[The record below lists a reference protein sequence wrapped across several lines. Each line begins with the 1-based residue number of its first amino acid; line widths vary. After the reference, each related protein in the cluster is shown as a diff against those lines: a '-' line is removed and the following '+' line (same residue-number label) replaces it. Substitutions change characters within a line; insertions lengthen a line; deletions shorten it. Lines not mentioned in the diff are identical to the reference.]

1 MKRTISVF
9 RCFMVLLC
17 LFAGLQTVEARRASN
32 VTISAKNQSLQS
44 VLKEIE
50 RQSDYRFSYK
60 DADLKD
66 FPAISAT
73 FKNAPVTS
81 VLDRI
86 FKNSQLNYEIVS
98 QKSIVIVPRKDGSGA
113 VSSRTEKSGG
123 NTGGASM
130 VYRNVSGVVMDSDGE
145 PVTGASVQCVG
156 VKGIGTTTD
165 INGAFTLKV
174 PENVTRLL
182 VSYIGMDPAEISA
195 TNGASVTLKEKVNSL
210 DEVVVVGFGTQKK
223 VNLTG
228 AVSNVNVAEALG
240 DRPVVSVTQ
249 ALEAAAPGLVVTSN
263 VQGAPGATASLN
275 IRGTNSIN
283 GGSPLVLV
291 NNVPMDIN
299 LIDPQDIE
307 TISILKDA
315 ASSAIYGARA
325 AFGVILITTKQG
337 KKEGRPHLSYSNN
350 FSFSKAAE
358 LPDKASPLEEVL
370 AYKKMGWANDT
381 YVDGKNITEWEG
393 YIRDYMANPS
403 KYPEGYYFDEGGNLF
418 LMRENDIFADMMDS
432 HGFQQNHNAAVT
444 GGTERVNYRIGFGYT
459 NEDGILV
466 TDKDKYRR
474 SNFSVSLGSDV
485 TSWLNTSVDVRYA
498 NAKRS
503 VVEQGGRNGIW
514 GSAIALPSYQNI
526 YPYEQNGVVY
536 PAECSTTY
544 VLYSEPRRIKTTD
557 LRILG
562 RVVLT
567 PLKGL
572 RVTGEYTYDR
582 TTSNNTI
589 YANQYKYIGMNF
601 NGIMNSTE
609 TTSYSVTNGATNYN
623 ALNIYANYDFS
634 IGSHNIGLTA
644 GYNQESSHFEQHY
657 SNKKD
662 VLLEN
667 LPSLSGAT
675 GTATTND
682 SFSEYAVR
690 GAFYRV
696 NYNYDNRYLLE
707 ANGRYDGSSRF
718 PKKHRFGFFPSFS
731 GAWRISQEKFMESLH
746 PVLSD
751 LKFRASWGSI
761 GNQAVTSNYPY
772 IPSMNIYQTTWLV
785 DGQKPTT
792 LGAPG
797 LVSANF
803 SWEKV
808 YTLDFAVDFGLFN
821 NRLTGTAEWYRRD
834 TKDMLA
840 PGMDLPWVIGATPAR
855 QNAADLRTKGWELSL
870 RWQDRIDQVNYFV
883 GFNIFDST
891 SKITKYRNE
900 TKLLTTYYEGMNIGE
915 IWGYTT
921 DRFYTADDFNED
933 GSLKDGLP
941 KPYGAGTMNPG
952 DILYVDYDGD
962 GKIYSGE
969 GTADEPGDRR
979 IIGNTTPRYQYGI
992 RAGFSW
998 KGFDFSMFFH
1008 GVGKRDYWRTDQLAW
1023 PTGDWGTNFKETL
1036 DFWSEENPNAFFPR
1050 TYANN
1055 RVNTSYNRWT
1065 QTKYLADAS
1074 FFRLQNITLSYSLPK
1089 NIISRLFIE
1098 NLRIYV
1104 TGENLKTWDH
1114 LPKGLEPEMLSNG
1127 AWTYPYLRKISFG
1140 INLTL

>member
-1 MKRTISVF
+1 
-9 RCFMVLLC
+9 
-17 LFAGLQTVEARRASN
+17 
-32 VTISAKNQSLQS
+32 
-44 VLKEIE
+44 
-50 RQSDYRFSYK
+50 
-60 DADLKD
+60 
-66 FPAISAT
+66 
-73 FKNAPVTS
+73 
-81 VLDRI
+81 
-86 FKNSQLNYEIVS
+86 
-98 QKSIVIVPRKDGSGA
+98 
-113 VSSRTEKSGG
+113 
-123 NTGGASM
+123 
-130 VYRNVSGVVMDSDGE
+130 
-145 PVTGASVQCVG
+145 
-156 VKGIGTTTD
+156 
-165 INGAFTLKV
+165 
-174 PENVTRLL
+174 
-182 VSYIGMDPAEISA
+182 
-195 TNGASVTLKEKVNSL
+195 
-210 DEVVVVGFGTQKK
+210 
-223 VNLTG
+223 
-228 AVSNVNVAEALG
+228 
-240 DRPVVSVTQ
+240 
-249 ALEAAAPGLVVTSN
+249 
-263 VQGAPGATASLN
+263 
-275 IRGTNSIN
+275 
-283 GGSPLVLV
+283 
-291 NNVPMDIN
+291 
-299 LIDPQDIE
+299 
-307 TISILKDA
+307 
-315 ASSAIYGARA
+315 
-325 AFGVILITTKQG
+325 
-337 KKEGRPHLSYSNN
+337 
-350 FSFSKAAE
+350 
-358 LPDKASPLEEVL
+358 
-370 AYKKMGWANDT
+370 MGWANDT

-634 IGSHNIGLTA
+634 IGSHNVGLTA

-751 LKFRASWGSI
+751 LKLRASWGSI

-992 RAGFSW
+992 RAGL
-998 KGFDFSMFFH
+998 
-1008 GVGKRDYWRTDQLAW
+1008 VGKVL
-1023 PTGDWGTNFKETL
+1023 
-1036 DFWSEENPNAFFPR
+1036 
-1050 TYANN
+1050 
-1055 RVNTSYNRWT
+1055 TSPC
-1065 QTKYLADAS
+1065 S
-1074 FFRLQNITLSYSLPK
+1074 SM
-1089 NIISRLFIE
+1089 
-1098 NLRIYV
+1098 V
-1104 TGENLKTWDH
+1104 
-1114 LPKGLEPEMLSNG
+1114 
-1127 AWTYPYLRKISFG
+1127 
-1140 INLTL
+1140 